1 MVEALFLMQTTFL
14 SESIA
19 CLFVISNCFPTH
31 ISSFYR
37 GRDSLLPFFKTPFLL
52 SFKKHEKGDEMS
64 CLDTR
69 MTFPAYLAYCGMK
82 KAACCDGHCS
92 ALQGQMQH
100 AALADAPYCVCCFS
114 QTHQL
119 FHTNAVAVSCQN
131 DSRFGTIGFG
141 NDNCGTTGK
150 GNWGDTAK
158 GFFCCLYS
166 KRNMAASASECICS
180 HMMEK

>member
-1 MVEALFLMQTTFL
+1 
-14 SESIA
+14 
-19 CLFVISNCFPTH
+19 
-31 ISSFYR
+31 
-37 GRDSLLPFFKTPFLL
+37 
-52 SFKKHEKGDEMS
+52 MS

-69 MTFPAYLAYCGMK
+69 MTFPAHLAYCGMK

-100 AALADAPYCVCCFS
+100 VALANAPYCVCCFS
-114 QTHQL
+114 QVHQL
-119 FHTNAVAVSCQN
+119 FHTNAIAVSRPN
-131 DSRFGTIGFG
+131 ESRFGTIGFG

-150 GNWGDTAK
+150 ENREDAAK

-180 HMMEK
+180 HMKETRRRAGTNDPPALQFSFNLLTLGHYCFLCSSVGSMSRMESAQAARSDTNVQVHPA